1 MIRRAAT
8 LQTNRLSGRAVT
20 SLVLV
25 TAASMVAQGFGR
37 FTYPVLLDAI
47 NDDVLQSYTR
57 AGLLGTISLVA
68 YLVGT
73 AAVSVA
79 STTVEPISLVKFG
92 LVASASG
99 LALLAVA
106 PGFITLAVAL
116 FIAGLGGAGVWVPA
130 PGIAATAVGP
140 ERSGLAIGLVGSGIG
155 LGIVVA
161 GPLTNLVRRWVDDEG
176 AWRPV
181 YVIEALVAVVVLLG
195 VFGLVRLPRVDVTAD
210 RVQLSVLRSV
220 PGWRWLV
227 AAFAIF
233 GVSYSLYFYFL
244 VAQLREAG
252 WSASASTY
260 IFATVGV
267 ASASGGIAF
276 GRLSD
281 RYGRPGMMLVGFVL
295 LASSP
300 LLTLSAQPALV
311 IVAAVSFGLC
321 VAGTPTSIAGIVAD
335 HLEGRAFGA
344 AFGLLTLVFGVAQ
357 VLGPPF
363 AGVMAESTGS
373 FAIPFLLASAVA
385 LGGVGCSVALWRTA
399 GQATMTHQPVE
410 P

>member
-1 MIRRAAT
+1 MTRPAT
-8 LQTNRLSGRAVT
+8 VLQPQASRLSGRAIV
-20 SLVLV
+20 SLVFV

-57 AGLLGTISLVA
+57 AGLLGTTSLVA
-68 YLVGT
+68 YLLGT

-79 STTVEPISLVKFG
+79 STRVEPISLVKWG
-92 LVASASG
+92 LSFSAIG
-99 LALLAVA
+99 LGLLAVA
-106 PGFITLAVAL
+106 PGFAMLAVAL

-161 GPLTNLVRRWVDDEG
+161 GPLTNLVRWLADDEG

-195 VFGLVRLPRVDVTAD
+195 VLTIVRLPRTGTGAA

-220 PGWRWLV
+220 PGWRLLV
-227 AAFAIF
+227 AAFAVF
-233 GVSYSLYFYFL
+233 GLSYSLYFYFL
-244 VAQLREAG
+244 VAQLRETG
-252 WSASASTY
+252 WSASASAY
-260 IFATVGV
+260 IFTIVGIS
-267 ASASGGIAF
+267 SAFGGIAF

-281 RYGRPGMMLVGFVL
+281 RYGRPRMMLIGFLL
-295 LASSP
+295 LAASP
-300 LLTLSAQPALV
+300 LLTLTGQPVLV
-311 IVAAVSFGLC
+311 VAAAFTFGLC

-335 HLEGRAFGA
+335 NLDGRAFGA
-344 AFGLLTLVFGVAQ
+344 AFGLLTLVFGLAQ

-373 FAIPFLLASAVA
+373 FAIPFLIASLVA
-385 LGGVGCSVALWRTA
+385 LGGAGCAIALWKR
-399 GQATMTHQPVE
+399 PN
-410 P
+410 